1 MASHFGWVSRRV
13 RAAAALA
20 VVAILFTARPSF
32 ALGSLL
38 PAEGDTAATLQ
49 IRVAMAPSQAH
60 TARWF
65 SVRVRSSS
73 GRVAWVVPLLPGTA
87 MDPVNDAW
95 FDALEQATAPRIVA
109 PAESGQAICGSA
121 LAENTAG
128 LPLRSVP
135 PSEVAVLTSIAA
147 LRRFVSDQGF
157 QLPSAQLEQL
167 TASENVEYLALIYTS
182 PAAEFWTETLRVV
195 SAPGSAARALTGLL
209 HDAEEPAVVTLFSFG
224 AGRARFAAASELT
237 APQLSATWLR
247 ATSSSDYL
255 FRRDTHLN
263 DASAFV
269 LESCEAGSIH
279 EERTLAVSSDAG
291 PEPVVVAPSLVRG
304 YFERAREARVTLE
317 STRSCEERVET
328 ARHRGEGG
336 ARVGTLCAPGILAL
350 RPASA
355 PCVDAVRTGEITPEV
370 LRCGAAD
377 DLAFALTG
385 LNPSSARLSRHVT
398 RVHTA
403 SGADFTP
410 SFVAGAEVPSLWF
423 AQGSDGALCGAPSGA
438 GSGPGGYVGA
448 PVGGGGAHSG
458 FGGQAGDSSDEGSY
472 VDGREEACASSVG
485 FACSS
490 DEPGY
495 SSEDGSCSSDGSE
508 GDSCGSDS
516 SESRDDEGC
525 SRDDESTG
533 YDGETCS
540 DDSSGPEDSGYD
552 GETCSDDSSSSED
565 DSCAVRR
572 PARVRPRLSVLTLA
586 LVSVLLPLRRWGRR
600 KQRQLPA
607 SRHFRSRGRRGP

>member
-1 MASHFGWVSRRV
+1 MASQFGWVLGRAG
-13 RAAAALA
+13 AAAALF
-20 VVAILFTARPSF
+20 VVSLLVMARPCF

-38 PAEGDTAATLQ
+38 PAEGDAAAATEV
-49 IRVAMAPSQAH
+49 RVAIAPSAAH

-73 GRVAWVVPLLPGTA
+73 GRVAWVMPLFPGTA
-87 MDPVNDAW
+87 IDPVNDAW
-95 FDALEQATAPRIVA
+95 FDALDQATAPRVVA
-109 PAESGQAICGSA
+109 PADVVPAVCGPTVF
-121 LAENTAG
+121 ENTAG
-128 LPLRSVP
+128 LPLHGVP
-135 PSEVAVLTSIAA
+135 PSQVAVLTSLAA
-147 LRRFVSDQGF
+147 LRSFVSDQGF
-157 QLPSAQLEQL
+157 ELPSAQLTSL
-167 TASENVEYLALIYTS
+167 AAATNAEYLALIYTS
-182 PAAEFWTETLRVV
+182 PAVEFWTETLRVL
-195 SAPGSAARALTGLL
+195 SAPGSAGGGLTGLL

-224 AGRARFAAASELT
+224 TGRARFDAASEVA

-247 ATSSSDYL
+247 ATSNSDYL
-255 FRRDTHLN
+255 FRRAAHLN
-263 DASAFV
+263 DEGAFV
-269 LESCEAGSIH
+269 LESSETRSIH
-279 EERTLAVSSDAG
+279 EPRTLAVTSDAG
-291 PEPVVVAPSLVRG
+291 PESVVAVPSLVRG
-304 YFERAREARVTLE
+304 YFERAREARLTAE
-317 STRSCEERVET
+317 STRTCEERVET
-328 ARHRGEGG
+328 VRRRGEGG

-355 PCVDAVRTGEITPEV
+355 PCVDAVRAGEIAPEV

-377 DLAFALTG
+377 DLAFALAG
-385 LNPSSARLSRHVT
+385 RSPSTARLSRHVT
-398 RVHTA
+398 RVRTA

-410 SFVAGAEVPSLWF
+410 SFVPGADVPSLWL
-423 AQGSDGALCGAPSGA
+423 AQRSDGAQCGAPIGA
-438 GSGPGGYVGA
+438 GEGPGGYVGA

-472 VDGREEACASSVG
+472 VEGREEACASSVG

-490 DEPGY
+490 DDPPGY
-495 SSEDGSCSSDGSE
+495 SSEDDDSCSSDGSE

-516 SESRDDEGC
+516 SGSGDDEGC
-525 SRDDESTG
+525 SGDDESTG

-586 LVSVLLPLRRWGRR
+586 LASVLLPLRRWSRR
-600 KQRQLPA
+600 KQRKLSA
-607 SRHFRSRGRRGP
+607 SRRT